1 MSMADT
7 SAAPSATPLVSARGI
22 SKQFGGV
29 EALTDGRSR
38 IFGRL
43 KRCGIDDLKSSIQV
57 CESLNGGGPKKYL
70 G

>member
-29 EALTDGRSR
+29 LTDV
-38 IFGRL
+38 
-43 KRCGIDDLKSSIQV
+43 DLEFWAAQAMR
-57 CESLNGGGPKKYL
+57 NR
-70 G
+70 

>member
-29 EALTDGRSR
+29 EVLTDVDVEFWAAQAVRNR
-38 IFGRL
+38 
-43 KRCGIDDLKSSIQV
+43 
-57 CESLNGGGPKKYL
+57 
-70 G
+70 